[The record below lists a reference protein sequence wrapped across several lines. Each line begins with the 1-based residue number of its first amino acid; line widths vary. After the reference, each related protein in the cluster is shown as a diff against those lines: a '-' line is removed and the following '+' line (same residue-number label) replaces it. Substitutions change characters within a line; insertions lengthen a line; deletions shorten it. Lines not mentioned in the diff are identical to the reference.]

1 MLRVGLVVDRAI
13 YAQLLVRALAEYD
26 GLEVVAAVDAPLD
39 IRTDV
44 SALDVVVVDVA
55 SPSSTLAGYVVQLR
69 TRWPDVAVVLCSA
82 SSDRP
87 TMLAAQASRVAA
99 LVDRTADLDT
109 LVDRIRETE
118 GALTVVSAAAIEQAR
133 HQLRTSTAR
142 SPVAAYPRLTERER
156 EVLEQLSRGHT
167 TNGIAGN
174 LKISVNTCRGYMKTL
189 MAKLGAR
196 SRVELMAF
204 VAEHGL
210 PPDRS

>member
-13 YAQLLVRALAEYD
+13 YASLLGAALAGYED
-26 GLEVVAAVDAPLD
+26 LVVVATADAPLD
-39 IRTDV
+39 IPVDLER
-44 SALDVVVVDVA
+44 LDVVVIDVA
-55 SPSSTLAGYVVQLR
+55 SPSATLAGYVAQLR
-69 TRWPDVAVVLCSA
+69 TQWPQVAVVLCTASA
-82 SSDRP
+82 DRQ
-87 TMLAAQASRVAA
+87 TMLAAQAARVAA

-109 LVDRIRETE
+109 LVARIRETE
-118 GALTVVSAAAIEQAR
+118 GALTVVSAAAMEQAR
-133 HQLRTSTAR
+133 SQLRTSMAR

-156 EVLEQLSRGHT
+156 EVLEQLSRGNT
-167 TNGIAGN
+167 TSGIAGN

-210 PPDRS
+210 PSERS

>member
-13 YAQLLVRALAEYD
+13 YGHLLGRALVAYD
-26 GLEVVAAVDAPLD
+26 GLDVVAIVDAPLD
-39 IRTDV
+39 MPADLAGV
-44 SALDVVVVDVA
+44 DVVVIDVA
-55 SPSSTLAGYVVQLR
+55 SPSSTLAGYVAQLR
-69 TRWPDVAVVLCSA
+69 ARWPEIAVVLCSA

-87 TMLAAQASRVAA
+87 TMLAAQAARVAA
-99 LVDRTADLDT
+99 LVDRSADLDT
-109 LVDRIRETE
+109 LVDRIHETE

-156 EVLEQLSRGHT
+156 EVLEQLSRGNT
-167 TNGIAGN
+167 TAGIAGN

-210 PPDRS
+210 PTDRS

>member
-13 YAQLLVRALAEYD
+13 YAQLLGRALAEHD
-26 GLEVVAAVDAPLD
+26 GLEIVAAVDAPVD
-39 IRTDV
+39 IPSD
-44 SALDVVVVDVA
+44 AGGMDVVVVDVA
-55 SPSSTLAGYVVQLR
+55 SPSSTLAGYVAQLR
-69 TRWPDVAVVLCSA
+69 TRWPEVAVVLCSA

-87 TMLAAQASRVAA
+87 TMLAAQAARVAA
-99 LVDRTADLDT
+99 LVDRTADIDT
-109 LVDRIRETE
+109 LVARIRETD

-133 HQLRTSTAR
+133 FQLRTSTAR

-156 EVLEQLSRGHT
+156 EVLEQLSRGNT
-167 TNGIAGN
+167 TNRIAGN

-210 PPDRS
+210 PSDGS